1 MSESK
6 LRALAFQVVEVGKHV
21 KSSKKR
27 YFWAVSIG
35 PRCYNFVMDDSV
47 VSGKSKLSINGKVFH
62 QTDSPALSRTRYEH
76 SFIIDGCL
84 FQIQQKE
91 ELF

>member
-1 MSESK
+1 MSNSEV
-6 LRALAFQVVEVGKHV
+6 RAIAYQVVDVGKHV
-21 KSSKKR
+21 KFSKKR

-35 PRCYNFVMDDSV
+35 PRCYNFVLDDSM

-62 QTDSPALSRTRYEH
+62 QTDSSALNRVRYEH

-84 FQIQQKE
+84 FQIQQNE
-91 ELF
+91 ESF

>member
-1 MSESK
+1 MSDSK
-6 LRALAFQVVEVGKHV
+6 VRALAYEVVDVGKHL
-21 KSSKKR
+21 KFSKKR

-35 PRCYNFVMDDSV
+35 PRCYNFVLDDSV

-62 QTDSPALSRTRYEH
+62 QTDPSALSRVLYEH

-84 FQIQQKE
+84 FQIQQNE
-91 ELF
+91 ERF